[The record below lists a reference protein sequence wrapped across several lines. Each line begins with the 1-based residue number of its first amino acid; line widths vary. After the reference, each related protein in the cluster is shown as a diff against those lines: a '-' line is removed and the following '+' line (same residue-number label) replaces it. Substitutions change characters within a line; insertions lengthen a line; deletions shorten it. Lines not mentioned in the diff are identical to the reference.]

1 MSSKSGNGFI
11 RQMEKNKPRNKC
23 RKWQIRVSLGFDAY
37 TGTYP
42 EKTKIIHGTYS
53 EAQRALRDFIEEAES
68 GSLVKA
74 DSVSLEDYTK
84 LYFELRE
91 EAGIVAP
98 GSIRRD
104 RDKLASLNY
113 LIGKI
118 KLQKLT
124 PLVIEK
130 AYLDLRS
137 GKSKSGKNLSGTY
150 VNEINKVLSCM
161 LKNAVA
167 KGVIPYNPCDKVTPP
182 KIDTKERRALSAEV
196 VKDVMD
202 KLDLTHHGQCG
213 ILLCLTL
220 GLRRGEVAG
229 LSWDDISFE
238 DRTVVVR
245 HSYDDQGNLNVP
257 KTKSSKRM
265 LPMPDIVYDALQARK
280 AFLIESFTKR
290 APELLCFGKDGE
302 VVGFKEQTAIIC
314 DNFGVRI
321 KPNGFDQWWRKHR
334 SLFGLEGWTLHE
346 LRHTFLTL
354 AAKQGVHP
362 SVMQHLAG
370 HSNARVTMEIYTHV
384 NLDAKRDA
392 MKALEQIF

>member
-1 MSSKSGNGFI
+1 MSSEHLKGTI
-11 RQMEKNKPRNKC
+11 TQLEKGKPKGKC
-23 RKWQIRVSLGFDAY
+23 KKWRLRVSLGYDPY
-37 TGTYP
+37 TDSYP
-42 EKTKIIHGTYS
+42 QKVKRFTGSYT
-53 EAQRALRDFIEEAES
+53 EANNALRDFIQELEDGTA
-68 GSLVKA
+68 VKA
-74 DSVSLEDYTK
+74 NTWTLESYSK
-84 LYFELRE
+84 HYFDLRE
-91 EAGIVAP
+91 MAGIIAP

-104 RDKLASLNY
+104 RDKLGSLNY
-113 LIGKI
+113 LIGNV

-124 PLVIEK
+124 PTVLET
-130 AYLDLRS
+130 AYIDLRN
-137 GKSKSGKNLSGTY
+137 GKSKSGKKLSGTY
-150 VNEINKVLSCM
+150 VYEINKVLSCM
-161 LKNAVA
+161 LKDAVA
-167 KGVIPYNPCDKVTPP
+167 KGVIASNPCDKTTPP
-182 KIDTKERRALSAEV
+182 KVDTKERRALSADIAKKV
-196 VKDVMD
+196 LG
-202 KLDLTHHGQCG
+202 KLDPTHHGQCG

-220 GLRRGEVAG
+220 GLRRGEVVG
-229 LSWDDISFE
+229 LSWDDIDFKE
-238 DRTVVVR
+238 KTVTIR
-245 HSYDDQGNLNVP
+245 HSYDDQGNLNTP

-265 LPMPDIVYDALQARK
+265 LPMPDAVFTALQARK
-280 AFLIESFTKR
+280 AYLIEAFTKR
-290 APELLCFGKDGE
+290 VPELLVMDKKGN
-302 VVGFKEQTAIIC
+302 VTGFKEGTAIIC